1 MVGVARSVAIE
12 KCNLLQY
19 VPKSDSDRCLKCNMN
34 TPLSSWVDR
43 IGVWVCVERIFLQ
56 PTYNLCGDA
65 SFLLVYCG
73 WVGERL
79 QMGFP
84 EPANIHSLLMLL
96 EFMAADEGQ

>member
-43 IGVWVCVERIFLQ
+43 IGVWVHLPSADIQSVRGCIV
-56 PTYNLCGDA
+56 PTRVL
-65 SFLLVYCG
+65 
-73 WVGERL
+73 WVG
-79 QMGFP
+79 G
-84 EPANIHSLLMLL
+84 
-96 EFMAADEGQ
+96 